1 MNTLSGDDIARHND
15 GVSLTLE
22 ELTSKLEA
30 RYSAGPEPRTFAYFG
45 SRFLISINPYEA
57 LESQGDAAAAVY
69 AEDYRNISGKRKG
82 VAPHVFAMAANAYL
96 HMRQTGLNQ
105 SVVFS

>member
-15 GVSLTLE
+15 GMSLTSEQLA
-22 ELTSKLEA
+22 SKLEA
-30 RYSAGPEPRTFAYFG
+30 RFLAEPEPRTFAYLG
-45 SRFLISINPYEA
+45 SRFLISVNPYEE

-69 AEDYRNISGKRKG
+69 AEDYRNTSEKRKG
-82 VAPHVFAMAANAYL
+82 VAPHVFAIATNAYL

-105 SVVFS
+105 SVVFT